1 MYFSA
6 KAPFKTTVKT
16 TLCALVVAALGIASA
31 HATTVQIQTV
41 LGDIEVNLYD
51 KATPETVAN
60 FLAYIN
66 AGAYENTV
74 VHRSA
79 KKNSGADDFVIQSGG
94 YIYTGTFP
102 LSAIAPRRDVDDI
115 DNDDNTNEIL
125 HPTNEPKFSNLRG
138 TIAMAK
144 QDGDASSATSQWF
157 INLNDN
163 SLDIDDSNG
172 GFTVFGQVTGNGMA
186 IVDAIAALDRFNMG
200 GALSSIPLRDYT
212 PTDVTNNTPVTG
224 SHLVTID
231 NIVVLNA
238 SPDTADG
245 LTPTPNTLVGK
256 SDDDDDSSGSLG
268 LLSLLLLGVLSLS
281 RMTLA
286 PQRK

>member
-1 MYFSA
+1 MYFLA
-6 KAPFKTTVKT
+6 KTSFKSTVR
-16 TLCALVVAALGIASA
+16 ALSIVIAVLGMSST

-41 LGDIEVNLYD
+41 LGDFEVNLYD

-60 FLAYIN
+60 FLAYVN
-66 AGAYENTV
+66 SDAYEDTV
-74 VHRSA
+74 VHRSV
-79 KKNSGADDFVIQSGG
+79 KKNSGAEDFVIQSGG
-94 YIYTGTFP
+94 YSYTGTFP
-102 LSAIAPRRDVDDI
+102 LSAVAARRDVDDI
-115 DNDDNTNEIL
+115 DVDGNTTETL
-125 HPTNEPKFSNLRG
+125 HPINEPKYSNVRG

-157 INLNDN
+157 INLSDN
-163 SLDIDDSNG
+163 SEDIDNANG

-186 IVDAIAALDRFNMG
+186 IVDAIAALNRFNMG
-200 GALSSIPLRDYT
+200 GALNSIPLRDYT

-256 SDDDDDSSGSLG
+256 SSDDDDSSGSLG

-281 RMTLA
+281 RMILPKT
-286 PQRK
+286 